1 MKGCFPQYAY
11 AEIKEI
17 KIPENFEEENKK
29 LTTINNPFKP
39 GDIFKCDLH
48 SNGRLWYCYQV
59 VKTTSKTVTVQEIY
73 IKDNK
78 PVKDSFKDGSKPS
91 NKKIT
96 MCKWKKEYRICI
108 DDYAFYQYKEESEQK
123 AV

>member
-59 VKTTSKTVTVQEIY
+59 IKTTSKTITVQEIE

-78 PVKDSFKDGSKPS
+78 PVKDSFKPGSKPS
-91 NKKIT
+91 NKKIS